1 MRLSHILVVCDV
13 VRDTRSRSGGLPSEA
28 HWHVLADARRGFVD
42 DGPHTRLGRGYVLGT
57 GRQARV
63 DDVSNWHVIILP
75 RERLLMEG
83 RLVEM
88 LNILAAQERPVR
100 LGEVIDRRLRN
111 RLKTRWCHAV
121 KEIIVLSHL
130 GDHNAL

>member
-1 MRLSHILVVCDV
+1 MAVCDV
-13 VRDTRSRSGGLPSEA
+13 VRDAGPRSGGLSSEA
-28 HWHVLADARRGFVD
+28 HGHVLADARRGFVD
-42 DGPHTRLGRGYVLGT
+42 DGPHSRLGRGYVLGT

-83 RLVEM
+83 SLVEM
-88 LNILAAQERPVR
+88 LSILVAQERPVR

-111 RLKTRWCHAV
+111 WLKTPT
-121 KEIIVLSHL
+121 KTY
-130 GDHNAL
+130 